1 MQGIKLSAFINYAH
15 CSDPEGGH
23 GVMTFAT
30 PDGAQ
35 PKVASIEDQQDFK
48 FYFTQFK
55 KAEAKFFEEL
65 LITA

>member
-1 MQGIKLSAFINYAH
+1 MQGIKLSAFINYAL

-23 GVMTFAT
+23 GVMILQL
-30 PDGAQ
+30 PDGSQ
-35 PKVASIEDQQDFK
+35 PKVASIEDQKDFK

-55 KAEAKFFEEL
+55 KAETALLDGL

>member
-1 MQGIKLSAFINYAH
+1 MQGIKLSAFINYLH
-15 CSDPEGGH
+15 CEDPEGGH

-48 FYFTQFK
+48 FYFAQFK
-55 KAEAKFFEEL
+55 KAETKFLEGL

>member
-23 GVMTFAT
+23 GVMILQL
-30 PDGAQ
+30 PDGSQ
-35 PKVASIEDQQDFK
+35 PKVASIEDQKDFK

-55 KAEAKFFEEL
+55 KAETALLDGL